1 MTSTRP
7 LAVLA
12 MLAAALASG
21 CGPKRL
27 APGPGPGAQALVVLL
42 QDPGTGITGRVGVS
56 NGSGSADLA
65 AERESTATTAN
76 RRPGPVRTMSEAE
89 VQRVFGSA
97 LAALPPPARHFTLYF
112 RFESD
117 ELTDESRAL
126 VPEILS
132 TVKQRSDP
140 EVAVIGHTDT
150 MGTPRTNVEL
160 GLKRAATV
168 LDLLVAA
175 GLDQSTVEA
184 ISHGEGNL
192 LIQTA
197 DETPEPRN
205 RRVEITVR

>member
-1 MTSTRP
+1 
-7 LAVLA
+7 
-12 MLAAALASG
+12 
-21 CGPKRL
+21 
-27 APGPGPGAQALVVLL
+27 
-42 QDPGTGITGRVGVS
+42 
-56 NGSGSADLA
+56 
-65 AERESTATTAN
+65 
-76 RRPGPVRTMSEAE
+76 

>member
-1 MTSTRP
+1 MGSRRP

-12 MLAAALASG
+12 MLAALASG

-27 APGPGPGAQALVVLL
+27 APATGPAAQALVVLL
-42 QDPGTGITGRVGVS
+42 QDPGTGITGRAGVS

-65 AERESTATTAN
+65 AERESTSTTAN

-112 RFESD
+112 RFESG
-117 ELTDESRAL
+117 ELTDESHAL